1 MSQPHAQPPIVIKA
15 ILQSLRPAQWT
26 KNLVVMAAFFFAL
39 GDRIRI
45 SPLGWVEGCIAFLA
59 TLLFCVVSSGIYIFN
74 DIVDRDRDRN
84 HPEKKNRPIA
94 DGRLSLPLAYAL
106 VLGLLGIGLVG
117 ALLLQP
123 GFGGIIAAYIGLQ
136 ILYSLVLKKI
146 ALVDTLVIA
155 AGFVLRAMGGAIALT
170 VTISPWLLLCAFLLA
185 LFLGLCKRRSELI
198 LLDEHADAHRPSL
211 SQYDRSLL
219 DQLIAI
225 VSASVI
231 VTYSVYTLWP
241 ETVTKFGTHGLAL
254 TIPFALFGIFRYL
267 DLVYRHQKGGK
278 PEWVLLSDIP
288 LICNIALYTATLLAI
303 YKFGR

>member
-1 MSQPHAQPPIVIKA
+1 MIKA
-15 ILQSLRPAQWT
+15 LLQSLRPAQWT

-39 GDRIRI
+39 GDRNQNLR
-45 SPLGWVEGCIAFLA
+45 LGWNEGGIALLA
-59 TLLFCVVSSGIYIFN
+59 TLLFCLVSSGIYIFN
-74 DIVDRDRDRN
+74 DIVDRDRDRH

-94 DGRLSLPLAYAL
+94 AGRIPLSLAYFL
-106 VLGLLGIGLVG
+106 VLGLLSIGLAG

-136 ILYSLVLKKI
+136 ILYSLALKKI

-155 AGFVLRAMGGAIALT
+155 AGFVLRAMGGAIALA

-211 SQYDRSLL
+211 SQYDRPLL

-241 ETVTKFGTHGLAL
+241 ETVAKFGTHGLAL
-254 TIPFALFGIFRYL
+254 TIPFTLFGIFRYL

-278 PEWVLLSDIP
+278 PEWVLLGDIP
-288 LICNIALYTATLLAI
+288 LICDIVLYTATLMAI
-303 YKFGR
+303 FKFGR